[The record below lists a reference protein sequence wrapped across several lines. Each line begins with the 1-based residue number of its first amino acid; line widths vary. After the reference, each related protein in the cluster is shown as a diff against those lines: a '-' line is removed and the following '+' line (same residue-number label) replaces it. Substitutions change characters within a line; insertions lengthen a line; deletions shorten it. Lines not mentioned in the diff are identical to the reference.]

1 MNSKSPKVRISS
13 IVTSPTS
20 YNQVGQAAVRADQV
34 RDRLDG
40 RLNEFKVSEGE
51 DLLNCDL
58 SILVLVG
65 SLNKV
70 LQQVA
75 HQCQLLVEKHFDGK
89 LVIPGNFELIEELEN
104 LVNVNFVV
112 GVVGVDEGEQLA
124 QEVQGFGF
132 G

>member
-1 MNSKSPKVRISS
+1 MITLYQLFFQNMVSLQQEKD
-13 IVTSPTS
+13 S
-20 YNQVGQAAVRADQV
+20 YEIWSYQVAYAGQGRADQV

-51 DLLNCDL
+51 DLLNCNL

-75 HQCQLLVEKHFDGK
+75 HQCQLLS
-89 LVIPGNFELIEELEN
+89 
-104 LVNVNFVV
+104 
-112 GVVGVDEGEQLA
+112 EQ
-124 QEVQGFGF
+124 
-132 G
+132 

>member
-1 MNSKSPKVRISS
+1 MYEIW
-13 IVTSPTS
+13 S
-20 YNQVGQAAVRADQV
+20 YQVAYAGQGRADQV

-51 DLLNCDL
+51 DLLDCNL

-75 HQCQLLVEKHFDGK
+75 HQCQLLSEQGALSRRSNPEKNSQTWSRSI
-89 LVIPGNFELIEELEN
+89 LT
-104 LVNVNFVV
+104 
-112 GVVGVDEGEQLA
+112 A
-124 QEVQGFGF
+124 SW
-132 G
+132 